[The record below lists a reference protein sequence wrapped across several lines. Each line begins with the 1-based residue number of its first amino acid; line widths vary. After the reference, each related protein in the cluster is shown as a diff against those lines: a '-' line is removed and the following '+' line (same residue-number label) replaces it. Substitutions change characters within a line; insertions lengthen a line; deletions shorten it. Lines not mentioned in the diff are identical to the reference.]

1 MTFFMSGQ
9 NNPCWISVCFIS
21 PGCVA
26 PQWGRTT
33 RLRLSALLTAI
44 VNEQL
49 HGNADFYGGPVAKK
63 DYHEYYM

>member
-1 MTFFMSGQ
+1 VLDFRLFDFSA
-9 NNPCWISVCFIS
+9 VCR
-21 PGCVA
+21 A
-26 PQWGRTT
+26 TKGRSK